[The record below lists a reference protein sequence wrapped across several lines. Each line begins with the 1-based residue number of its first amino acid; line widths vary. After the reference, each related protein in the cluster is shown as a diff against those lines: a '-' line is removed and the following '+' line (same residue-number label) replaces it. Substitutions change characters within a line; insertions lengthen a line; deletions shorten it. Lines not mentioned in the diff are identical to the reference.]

1 MNNTSFEREVLERLK
16 AIEVKID
23 DYKEVKKDAQNALIA
38 SNKNKEEINDIQDK
52 IKYITRTISTAII
65 GGIVGLVFILIR
77 IGMKI

>member
-23 DYKEVKKDAQNALIA
+23 DYKEVKKDAQNALMA
-38 SNKNKEEINDIQDK
+38 SSKNKEEINEIQDK
-52 IKYITRTISTAII
+52 IKYITRTIATAII

>member
-23 DYKEVKKDAQNALIA
+23 DYKDVKKDAQIALMV
-38 SNKNKEEINDIQDK
+38 SSKNKEEINEIQEK
-52 IKYITRTISTAII
+52 IKYITRTIATAII
-65 GGIVGLVFILIR
+65 GGVIGLVFILIR